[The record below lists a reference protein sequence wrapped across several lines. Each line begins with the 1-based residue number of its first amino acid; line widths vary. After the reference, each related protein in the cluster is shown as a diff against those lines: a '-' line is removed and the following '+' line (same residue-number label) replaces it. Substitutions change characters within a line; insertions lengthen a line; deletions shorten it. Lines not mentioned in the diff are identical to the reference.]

1 MYVVKRDKARSHT
14 RVLDSNGNEV
24 FAADD
29 ASLLAYD
36 AYDGTGTRSVKVV
49 KVGDLRNDADLILAL
64 VQRRTIPEA

>member
-14 RVLDSNGNEV
+14 RVLDSNGREV

-36 AYDGTGTRSVKVV
+36 VDDGSGTRMIKVV
-49 KVGDLRNDADLILAL
+49 KVGELKNDADLILAL
-64 VQRRTIPEA
+64 VQRRTISEA